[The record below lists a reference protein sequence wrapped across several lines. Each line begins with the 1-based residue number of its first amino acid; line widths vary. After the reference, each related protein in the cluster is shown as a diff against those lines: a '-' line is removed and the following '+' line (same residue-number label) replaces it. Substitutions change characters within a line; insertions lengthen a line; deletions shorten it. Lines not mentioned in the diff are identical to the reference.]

1 MLGGMEL
8 DCLRRGI
15 QIRIIKMK
23 QMNSVNA
30 LFWSGTNEITA
41 LKGLCA
47 HKWYSIDKNVI
58 LLLQWDIFRVSI
70 DVEITTKCC

>member
-1 MLGGMEL
+1 
-8 DCLRRGI
+8 
-15 QIRIIKMK
+15 
-23 QMNSVNA
+23 MNSVNA
-30 LFWSGTNEITA
+30 LFRSGTNEITA

-58 LLLQWDIFRVSI
+58 PLLQWDIFRVSI